1 MKRIILALLC
11 FTSMMFSVA
20 QPPQTAVTIQ
30 SEKHEHFWLYINN
43 ELQNERSDEAVIVK
57 NLAPSNYNFTIVI
70 DNRQQ
75 TTLNTQVQLH
85 TGINYFEVAYRPGE
99 NKVLFRS
106 ADKDAEAAGAAI
118 NAFGNMVYQMNAQY
132 EADVHHQHHGDQ
144 HHGDHHHGAPNQ
156 GAPNQGAP
164 NYGPQGHGNHGGN
177 HNNGHTPVP
186 PPAPAPTPAPAPAP
200 VVTPPPAPAP
210 MPCND
215 NDFMEIKQLIRSET
229 FEDSKLTVA
238 KQATAAELL
247 TVDQL
252 AEIASLFTFEDT
264 KLEYL
269 KYAYNYCFDP
279 NKYYKLNKV
288 FTYSSSVDELND
300 YIRGK

>member
-1 MKRIILALLC
+1 MKRIILAALC
-11 FTSMMFSVA
+11 FISVMFSVA
-20 QPPQTAVTIQ
+20 QPPQTAISIQ
-30 SEKHEHFWLYINN
+30 SERHERFWLYIDN

-57 NLAPSNYNFTIVI
+57 NLAPSNYNFTIVM

-75 TTLNTQVQLH
+75 TTLNTPVRLH
-85 TGINYFEVAYRPGE
+85 TGVNYFEVAYRPGE
-99 NKVLFRS
+99 NNIMFRS

-118 NAFGNMVYQMNAQY
+118 NAFGNMVGQMNAQY
-132 EADVHHQHHGDQ
+132 EADVHHQHHGNQHHGNQ
-144 HHGDHHHGAPNQ
+144 HHGDKHHGAPNQ
-156 GAPNQGAP
+156 GAPNHA
-164 NYGPQGHGNHGGN
+164 PQGHGSHGGN
-177 HNNGHTPVP
+177 HYNGHAPVPP
-186 PPAPAPTPAPAPAP
+186 PPAPAPAPAPAP

-210 MPCND
+210 MPCNER
-215 NDFMEIKQLIRSET
+215 DFMEIKQLIRSET

-252 AEIASLFTFEDT
+252 AEIAALFTFEDT

-269 KYAYNYCFDP
+269 KYAYDYCFDP

-300 YIRGK
+300 YIRGR